1 MSTPFEQ
8 AGFTADDLLTIKAD
22 KKHFHFKHGETFKLL
37 HDDGTICPFFTP
49 KPDTKGY
56 DYIAVFLDL
65 LERVEQKPEGKTLLQ
80 ILTEEL
86 PKRGGWPNNATHCVC
101 MADKHFGNVS
111 FTKNGAPEFSNVS
124 NEWTI
129 LTDNYSSWHSFDF
142 ESELPIDRETAIITR
157 EQYEAALAASKEP
170 LTGTGV
176 DGWIDCDGCECPV
189 PKGTVIDFKTRDGDV
204 YYGEVVG
211 RILGELWGKI
221 PNCAD
226 AEIIAYRLHQP
237 QEAEQAEADDE
248 ADLND
253 CIGQT
258 PAPVWNGEGLPPV
271 GVEFEYGSHRSR
283 AKCLAIG
290 LHYVFASKGNPDDE
304 ESDYEELL
312 IDAGT
317 EYHPVDEDRAAIR
330 KVIKDTGIMSSYAD
344 KIANALIDAGY
355 RKQ

>member
-1 MSTPFEQ
+1 MNTSN
-8 AGFTADDLLTIKAD
+8 
-22 KKHFHFKHGETFKLL
+22 
-37 HDDGTICPFFTP
+37 
-49 KPDTKGY
+49 
-56 DYIAVFLDL
+56 
-65 LERVEQKPEGKTLLQ
+65 KTLLQ
-80 ILTEEL
+80 ILAEEL
-86 PKRGGWPNNATHCVC
+86 PQRGGWPNNATHCVC
-101 MADKHFGNVS
+101 MADEHIGVVS
-111 FTKNGAPEFSNVS
+111 FTKDGAPVFNNVS

-129 LTDNYSSWHSFDF
+129 LTENDSSWHSYDF
-142 ESELPIDRETAIITR
+142 ESEQPIDRETAIITR
-157 EQYEAALAASKEP
+157 EQYEAALAEKEHP
-170 LTGTGV
+170 LPWDDKNTDS
-176 DGWIDCDGCECPV
+176 DGWIDWAGGECPV
-189 PKGTVIDFKTRDGDV
+189 DGNSLVEVKYRNGTVKTAERAKFYIWTNG
-204 YYGEVVG
+204 YGS
-211 RILGELWGKI
+211 
-221 PNCAD
+221 CSTTDAD
-226 AEIIAYRLHQP
+226 IIAYRLHQP

-253 CIGQT
+253 CIGQA

-317 EYHPVDEDRAAIR
+317 EYYPVDEERAAIR
-330 KVIKDTGIMSSYAD
+330 KVIKTAGITSSYAD